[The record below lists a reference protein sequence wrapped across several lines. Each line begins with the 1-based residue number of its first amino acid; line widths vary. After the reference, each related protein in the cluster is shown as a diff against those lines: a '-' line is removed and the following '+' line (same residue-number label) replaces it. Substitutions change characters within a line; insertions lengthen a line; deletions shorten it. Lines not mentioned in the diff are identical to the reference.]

1 MKAHT
6 VFCLG
11 ISLVALAQAGCAES
25 APFGKSQPKMA
36 LVKPQSSEWDKP
48 HDAKDEDGEVS
59 AEDVGPEGVVTP
71 SLHVASVIAKE
82 CGITKGST
90 TSSFDFDSVEL
101 SDADRGVLTEIAKCM
116 TMGPMRGKKVSLIG
130 RADPRGEDEF
140 NMTLG
145 SARAASVYEY
155 LHDLG
160 VGDKQV
166 KPTSRGEMDAT
177 GTDEAS
183 WAQDRRVDIEEL

>member
-6 VFCLG
+6 VICLG
-11 ISLVALAQAGCAES
+11 ISLAALTQVGCAES
-25 APFGKSQPKMA
+25 APFGKSQPKLA

-48 HDAKDEDGEVS
+48 HDAKDEDGEPS
-59 AEDVGPEGVVTP
+59 AEDVGPNGVETP
-71 SLHVASVIAKE
+71 SLHISSAVAKA
-82 CGITKGST
+82 CGITKTATS
-90 TSSFDFDSVEL
+90 SSFDFDSVEL

-116 TMGPMRGKKVSLIG
+116 TMGPMRGKQVSLIG

-160 VGDKQV
+160 
-166 KPTSRGEMDAT
+166 
-177 GTDEAS
+177 
-183 WAQDRRVDIEEL
+183 